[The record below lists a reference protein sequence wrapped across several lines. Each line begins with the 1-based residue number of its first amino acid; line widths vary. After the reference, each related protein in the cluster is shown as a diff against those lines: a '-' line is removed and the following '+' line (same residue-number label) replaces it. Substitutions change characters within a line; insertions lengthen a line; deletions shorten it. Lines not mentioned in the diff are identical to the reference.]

1 MIVLFSLFYIHNIIY
16 LLSYL
21 LFSIL
26 ARHKKVNVILLRLSI
41 LFLHNCVKKM
51 SEEIEKLFYYF
62 SFTFKKKK
70 RKNILCKRN
79 DSKVP
84 KSTESHLLRNVKH
97 QNQQISITE
106 KLEDILH
113 SKSRH
118 SGKLFFLQVYIYLS
132 KPCFSL

>member
-41 LFLHNCVKKM
+41 LLLHNCVKRM

-62 SFTFKKKK
+62 SLTFKKKK
-70 RKNILCKRN
+70 EKIFYVNE
-79 DSKVP
+79 
-84 KSTESHLLRNVKH
+84 TTVKC
-97 QNQQISITE
+97 QNLQDLTC
-106 KLEDILH
+106 
-113 SKSRH
+113 
-118 SGKLFFLQVYIYLS
+118 SGT
-132 KPCFSL
+132 

>member
-41 LFLHNCVKKM
+41 LLLHNCVKKM

-70 RKNILCKRN
+70 EKIFYVNE
-79 DSKVP
+79 
-84 KSTESHLLRNVKH
+84 TTVKC
-97 QNQQISITE
+97 QNLQNLTC
-106 KLEDILH
+106 
-113 SKSRH
+113 
-118 SGKLFFLQVYIYLS
+118 SGT
-132 KPCFSL
+132 